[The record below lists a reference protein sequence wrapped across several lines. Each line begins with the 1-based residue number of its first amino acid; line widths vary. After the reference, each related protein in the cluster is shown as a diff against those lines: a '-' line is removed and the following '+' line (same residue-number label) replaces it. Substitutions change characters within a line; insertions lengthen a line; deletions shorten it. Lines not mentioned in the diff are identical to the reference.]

1 MEIVLHAVMAAPK
14 TKNFAEVK
22 ERFYLLCELGLNI
35 ASAKMLP
42 VEKWLSPY
50 EHSVPYRHTGL
61 SRLQES
67 WPQRIAVGYRRE
79 RQSAVEIQAPHR
91 PFPGAGL
98 LLSGV

>member
-1 MEIVLHAVMAAPK
+1 MLLTQRIRLEISPMSK
-14 TKNFAEVK
+14 GGSICFANWGG
-22 ERFYLLCELGLNI
+22 YQLI
-35 ASAKMLP
+35 DKMRA